1 MTFKTSIKRTM
12 KIISKSSYWEKF
24 FYIAIAVIIIIII
37 NNFLNNNTVKE
48 GFEQSSEFIVK
59 KGTQVY
65 DNFYA
70 EIYDDLLFNGVK
82 NDFEIGSIIKDTNP
96 TSKSIILDIG
106 SGTGHHVKGFS
117 EAGYKTQGID
127 ISPDMVE
134 IAKTNY
140 PTMNYEVV
148 DALKPMSFPPNSFT
162 HITCLY
168 FTIYYIEKKQMFL
181 QNCFNWLIPGGYL
194 ALHLV
199 DKDNFDPIMPAGD
212 PFSLVTPQ
220 KYAPK
225 RITSTVV
232 KFDQFDYKSNFE
244 TSPNDTRAIMSET
257 FKYKKNGAV
266 RQNKHTLYMPTQKK
280 ILSIAK
286 DIGFILNSK
295 IDMIK
300 CQYTYQYIYILQ
312 KPN

>member
-1 MTFKTSIKRTM
+1 
-12 KIISKSSYWEKF
+12 
-24 FYIAIAVIIIIII
+24 
-37 NNFLNNNTVKE
+37 VKE

-59 KGTQVY
+59 KGTKVY
-65 DNFYA
+65 DDFYA
-70 EIYDDLLFNGVK
+70 EIYDDLVFNVVK
-82 NDFEIGSIIKDTNP
+82 NDFEIGSIIKNTEP

-134 IAKTNY
+134 MAKKNY
-140 PTMNYEVV
+140 PTMNYQVV
-148 DALKPMSFPPNSFT
+148 DALKPMSFTPNSFT

-168 FTIYYIEKKQMFL
+168 FTIYYIENKKMFL

-199 DKDNFDPIMPAGD
+199 DKDNFDPIIPAGD

-232 KFDQFDYKSNFE
+232 KFDQFNYKSNFE
-244 TSPNDTRAIMSET
+244 TSPNDTRAIMNET

-266 RQNKHTLYMPTQKK
+266 RQNKHTFYMPTQKK

-286 DIGFILNSK
+286 DVGFILNSK